1 MYFSLITPE
10 DGLLR
15 QAAHEF
21 VAAPGAAGKATP
33 YSEHQW
39 IWRFF
44 PSAEDQRRDFIFRR
58 DDLGE
63 TPRYYVVSQRPP
75 VGFSAAWAVRTQ
87 PYAPI
92 LAAGQRLAFKLRANP
107 VVSKKG
113 GAGRSKRHDV
123 VMQLKK
129 QLMAEREVSS
139 WAKWPKEDE
148 RPAQYDMVQQT
159 CLEWLRERAAGN
171 GFEVTEASVDAYTQH
186 RVGAREIRFSSVDY
200 SGELVV
206 TDPERFQ
213 RTLANGLGHAKAFG
227 CGLMLVRGVDR

>member
-21 VAAPGAAGKATP
+21 VLAPSAAGKATP

-44 PSAEDQRRDFIFRR
+44 PSGEDQRRDFIFRR

-63 TPRYYVVSQRPP
+63 TPRYYVVSKRPP
-75 VGFSAAWAVRTQ
+75 VEFSPAWAVRTR

-92 LAAGQRLAFKLRANP
+92 LTAGQRLAFKLRANP
-107 VVSKKG
+107 VVSKRS
-113 GAGRSKRHDV
+113 GAGKVQRHDV

-129 QLMAEREVSS
+129 QLLAARGMSAWKE
-139 WAKWPKEDE
+139 WPKEDD
-148 RPAQYDMVQQT
+148 RPAQYDMVQRT
-159 CLEWLRERAAGN
+159 CLDWLRARAAGN
-171 GFEVTEASVDAYTQH
+171 GFEVAEASVDAYTQNKA
-186 RVGAREIRFSSVDY
+186 GAREIQFSTVDY

-206 TDPERFQ
+206 TDLECFQ
-213 RTLANGLGHAKAFG
+213 RTLLNGLGHAKAFG
-227 CGLMLVRGVDR
+227 CGLMLVRNAES